1 MKKLSFLALAAAG
14 LMLGACSSEKD
25 DVANTGQPTP
35 TPDVEG
41 GSYIGINIAMPSS
54 AENSTRANEDYSDG
68 DNAEWAVKNATLYVF
83 KGDNEADAT
92 FQAYYSLGTDYTKD
106 VNSTEPDNVTAT
118 YSNATLIGNDL
129 AKDIADNKSVSTVH
143 YYAYVILNHNGQ
155 VTAPTKN
162 STKFSEFTKQQFTSI
177 GADIAAEANIHDG
190 GLLMTNAPVCA
201 AKGGSE
207 AAPTAADKYTTL
219 VELDK
224 TKVYGSPAEA
234 LGHPAACIYVERAAV
249 KITVSKASSLSS
261 PTLNS
266 KAVTFDGWQ
275 IINYEQKYYNNRQIN
290 QVQGGT
296 EQMWGDWTTDQTI
309 AALYTNNQYRFVS
322 NAKFDPQLPAGEN
335 HTTAFRTYFATDI
348 NYSNGGTLLKPK
360 AAVDGHWIA
369 MGGNGYTTENTFD
382 VEHQTWKNTTMVTV
396 KATVEGGDFY
406 TVADGQ
412 DMLTK
417 ATAKTKI
424 ASDVFNDADVASKLT
439 TLIEKVAAA
448 YPGTT
453 IHANLTADF
462 TTPGASKVGIDNTV
476 TINVTKDDNPLAKSV
491 VTNSEATA
499 AWTAAE
505 TAIETAKEKYKA
517 NYYKDGVVY
526 YNARIQ
532 HFGDVETPWLAGG
545 AYVTGDGSTIDKIY
559 GVGTTDAEKLLR
571 NKRFLGRYGVV
582 RDNWYQLEVESINKI
597 GTAEPIDVSTTTPDT
612 PDDQI
617 ENYISVHVHIVPWVV
632 RTQKVKF

>member
-1 MKKLSFLALAAAG
+1 
-14 LMLGACSSEKD
+14 
-25 DVANTGQPTP
+25 
-35 TPDVEG
+35 
-41 GSYIGINIAMPSS
+41 
-54 AENSTRANEDYSDG
+54 
-68 DNAEWAVKNATLYVF
+68 
-83 KGDNEADAT
+83 
-92 FQAYYSLGTDYTKD
+92 
-106 VNSTEPDNVTAT
+106 
-118 YSNATLIGNDL
+118 
-129 AKDIADNKSVSTVH
+129 
-143 YYAYVILNHNGQ
+143 
-155 VTAPTKN
+155 
-162 STKFSEFTKQQFTSI
+162 
-177 GADIAAEANIHDG
+177 
-190 GLLMTNAPVCA
+190 
-201 AKGGSE
+201 
-207 AAPTAADKYTTL
+207 
-219 VELDK
+219 
-224 TKVYGSPAEA
+224 
-234 LGHPAACIYVERAAV
+234 
-249 KITVSKASSLSS
+249 
-261 PTLNS
+261 
-266 KAVTFDGWQ
+266 
-275 IINYEQKYYNNRQIN
+275 
-290 QVQGGT
+290 
-296 EQMWGDWTTDQTI
+296 
-309 AALYTNNQYRFVS
+309 
-322 NAKFDPQLPAGEN
+322 
-335 HTTAFRTYFATDI
+335 
-348 NYSNGGTLLKPK
+348 
-360 AAVDGHWIA
+360 
-369 MGGNGYTTENTFD
+369 
-382 VEHQTWKNTTMVTV
+382 MVTV